1 MRLRLFATTAL
12 TILALTACSTS
23 PDSSRQSARSNTM
36 TVVAPANYTEH
47 SYRGKPDLALTLA
60 LVQAGGGA
68 ANFKSD
74 RLFGVLAGT
83 HARAE
88 AQNLQRLYGK
98 AKMDAFMQTFT
109 YSVHDLLALFT
120 INHIALPARPS
131 VSPSNGRALS
141 IALYHAGI
149 MPTGKYD
156 CGYFM
161 EHLMT
166 HPIHVML
173 MHDINV
179 ARGHGPAHNAN
190 FHLILTRMVA
200 DLRNMYT
207 SNGKTAQAT
216 TRLHRVAEGYSLSN
230 RP

>member
-1 MRLRLFATTAL
+1 MRLRLFATAAL
-12 TILALTACSTS
+12 TILALPACSA
-23 PDSSRQSARSNTM
+23 PPHSSRQSVRPNTM

-47 SYRGKPDLALTLA
+47 SYRGKPDLGLTLA
-60 LVQAGGGA
+60 LVEAGGGA
-68 ANFKSD
+68 THFNSG
-74 RLFGVLAGT
+74 RLFHVLAGRN
-83 HARAE
+83 ARRE
-88 AQNLQRLYGK
+88 AAKLQRLYGK
-98 AKMDAFMQTFT
+98 ARMDAFMQTFT
-109 YSVHDLLALFT
+109 YSVHDLVALFAM
-120 INHIALPARPS
+120 NHIALPTHAS
-131 VSPSNGRALS
+131 VSPSDGRALS

-166 HPIHVML
+166 HPIHIVL

-207 SNGKTAQAT
+207 NNGRTADAR
-216 TRLHRVAEGYSLSN
+216 TRDQRVAAAYSLSS